1 MKLVYPEIDTIFDFN
16 CGFFPAAVIENRG
29 LFYRFVDDLQRQ
41 CCGDDGSSVLSE
53 DDTPVSIAGNLELIT
68 QFFPFEINRKTL
80 LNKVLA
86 RLEKHAVAPE
96 FYERSQQLLSNLE
109 KMIYDLAFQYDLE
122 LEISKL
128 SIGAL
133 LKSSGIMLKEDYSSL
148 AEKLLVYIDLM
159 CSNGI
164 ASVFVLVNLCSLLDD
179 KTMELFT
186 DSCCQKEYKILLIDN
201 KEYNKLPRENRFVI
215 DADLCEF

>member
-109 KMIYDLAFQYDLE
+109 KMIYE
-122 LEISKL
+122 TPEI
-128 SIGAL
+128 
-133 LKSSGIMLKEDYSSL
+133 IMK
-148 AEKLLVYIDLM
+148 
-159 CSNGI
+159 
-164 ASVFVLVNLCSLLDD
+164 NLCV
-179 KTMELFT
+179 
-186 DSCCQKEYKILLIDN
+186 
-201 KEYNKLPRENRFVI
+201 NRYTRCGI
-215 DADLCEF
+215 YHHRCKSERSP